1 MTTQQILAL
10 VIISAFVV
18 GLFTYAYW
26 FGRREG
32 RIRGRLESDR
42 AHHAVIEDLE
52 ASLDSLRDDHQHL
65 ATHAKKL
72 KDASALQEQHHRLM
86 LEIAETLRIAG
97 ETWGAF
103 KTGKKLERDARRL
116 RFETLA
122 IADLLKPTE
131 QEAAA

>member
-10 VIISAFVV
+10 IVICAFVV

-26 FGRREG
+26 LGRQAG
-32 RIRGRLESDR
+32 RTRGRLESDR
-42 AHHAVIEDLE
+42 AHQAAIEDLE
-52 ASLDSLRDDHQHL
+52 ASLDFLRDDHQQL
-65 ATHAKKL
+65 AAHAKKL
-72 KDASALQEQHHRLM
+72 KDTSAMQEQHHRSM

-97 ETWGAF
+97 ETWSAF

-116 RFETLA
+116 RGESLA
-122 IADLLKPTE
+122 IAELLKPTE